1 MKTLKVLFVCAGNTC
16 RSPLAEALAR
26 REHGEGAVS
35 FGSAGLQAV
44 PGLPASEGSLVL
56 AAEHGIDL
64 SGHRS
69 RPLTAPLLAGVDW
82 VIVMTRGQ
90 ARGFRAAHPGY
101 GGRLGL
107 LGLPGVDLA
116 ASDPPPAAE
125 EVNDP
130 FGGDLAAYHAMG
142 AQVERLLRGWRP
154 VFEAAAADRAGG
166 APPAPGEGS

>member
-26 REHGEGAVS
+26 REYGEGAVA
-35 FGSAGLQAV
+35 FASAGLQAV
-44 PGLPASEGSLVL
+44 PGLPASEGTLVL

-69 RPLTAPLLAGVDW
+69 QPLTAPLLAGVDW

-90 ARGFRAAHPGY
+90 ARGFRAAHPGFA
-101 GGRLGL
+101 GRLGL

-116 ASDPPPAAE
+116 GGDAPPTAE
-125 EVNDP
+125 EVHDP

-142 AQVERLLRGWRP
+142 AQVERLLRAWRP
-154 VFEAAAADRAGG
+154 VFEAAAAGRAAG
-166 APPAPGEGS
+166 APPAPEEGS